1 MKSDEPVAGGHEL
14 LYLAF
19 LIRLWRD
26 TPDAPWRAS
35 AQRASGKEIV
45 HFGSVDEMLRFLRD
59 HMGGT
64 PDSA

>member
-35 AQRASGKEIV
+35 AQRVSGEDIV
-45 HFGSVDEMLRFLRD
+45 NFGSVDEMLRYLRD
-59 HMGGT
+59 HVGGT
-64 PDSA
+64 SGGA

>member
-26 TPDAPWRAS
+26 TPDALAHRCERQRDRALRLGGRDAALFARS
-35 AQRASGKEIV
+35 RGR
-45 HFGSVDEMLRFLRD
+45 HFG
-59 HMGGT
+59 G
-64 PDSA
+64 A